1 MHVFQFLH
9 VLALGEDVE
18 VVVTRLPEGP
28 FPALNRDGKLEGLN
42 CLGRDRPLRFADQQ
56 MYVFGHYDI
65 AENIKVV
72 ADADCFE

>member
-1 MHVFQFLH
+1 
-9 VLALGEDVE
+9 
-18 VVVTRLPEGP
+18 
-28 FPALNRDGKLEGLN
+28 LNRDGKLEGLN